1 MSRRRVE
8 ITIQKDFQP
17 RLSRTRL
24 RKAALS
30 ALDAAIPRQPC
41 QLSLAICDDD
51 TIRQLNRDYRGVDEV
66 TDVLAFSSHYP
77 GPWQGD
83 DAPPTDR
90 TSGQD
95 AFVMPPEEAAFIGE
109 AVVCYPQMCRQA
121 AESSTPPENELAL
134 LVVHG
139 VLHLL
144 GYDHQKREQE
154 RVMKKMQSVLW
165 KACTS

>member
-1 MSRRRVE
+1 MTRRRVE
-8 ITIQKDFQP
+8 ITIQKDFRP
-17 RLSRTRL
+17 LLSRTRL

-30 ALDAAIPRQPC
+30 ALDAAIPRQTC

-83 DAPPTDR
+83 DAPPADR
-90 TSGQD
+90 TSGQEP
-95 AFVMPPEEAAFIGE
+95 FVMPVDEAAFIGE

-144 GYDHQKREQE
+144 GYDHQEPSEQADME
-154 RVMKKMQSVLW
+154 ARQQQALSRIL
-165 KACTS
+165 